1 MESLGEFGSRM
12 NWTQSNGQSSADAL
26 KEKEKALNQLY
37 GYGEDEEKK
46 NEMLK
51 QFLRYLQE
59 SKQRDMAKLQQSRM
73 I

>member
-1 MESLGEFGSRM
+1 MESLGSFGERM
-12 NWTQSNGQSSADAL
+12 NWNNSSQSPADAL

-46 NEMLK
+46 NEMLR

-59 SKQRDMAKLQQSRM
+59 SKQRDAARLQQSR
-73 I
+73 II